1 MSIKLARRHR
11 LFQSQIRHKR
21 LNRIQVARLQL
32 TQGTFNFSNT
42 HGVKLAQSCRLIQL
56 HFQSIPSQPHPLGQ
70 LRIIHIV
77 IIKMREMC

>member
-11 LFQSQIRHKR
+11 LFQPQIRHKR

-32 TQGTFNFSNT
+32 TQSVFNFSNT
-42 HGVKLAQSCRLIQL
+42 HGSKLARTSQLIQL
-56 HFQSIPSQPHPLGQ
+56 HFQPIPRQPHPRRP

-77 IIKMREMC
+77 VIKMREMR